1 MVADDKAHDNPFV
14 KNAKRSE
21 LEFLLKYVNLG
32 PSGLIVSQLCLGA
45 WHLPGAGTL
54 DEDNVERV
62 DEEEFQRIVRKAYDA
77 GINFIDGS
85 NRYHGR
91 MSTADVV
98 HTGNSERLLGGILK
112 KYDRESWV
120 IATKVRG
127 KMATWPNGEGL
138 SRKHILWQIEESLK
152 RLSLKYVDLYQLHWE
167 DPRTPKRE
175 TLTTLNNLIDL
186 GLVRYIGESNHSAS
200 NITEFMEL
208 ADRLSLESFISMQE
222 PYNLLERQI
231 ETSEA
236 KFAVAK
242 KFHLAIMA
250 YVPLAQGVLAG
261 KYLHGEIEKGSRASY
276 EKEVVNQY
284 LNEGTRKCVM
294 ELFEIARSKGA
305 TLSQL
310 ALAWMLRK
318 QEELETTIIP
328 IIGITKQ
335 SYLEDNLGSL
345 EIKLDAG
352 DMKRL
357 EETASMA
364 KLGMQSY

>member
-1 MVADDKAHDNPFV
+1 
-14 KNAKRSE
+14 
-21 LEFLLKYVNLG
+21 LKYVNLG

-54 DEDNVERV
+54 DEDNIERV
-62 DEEEFQRIVRKAYDA
+62 NEEEFQRIVRKAYDS
-77 GINFIDGS
+77 GINFIDEA
-85 NRYHGR
+85 NRYHGK
-91 MSTADVV
+91 MSTADVI
-98 HTGNSERLLGGILK
+98 HTGNSEKLFGKILK
-112 KYDRESWV
+112 NYDRESWV

-152 RLSLKYVDLYQLHWE
+152 RLGVKYVDLYQLHWE
-167 DPRTPKRE
+167 DLRTPKRE
-175 TLTTLNNLIDL
+175 TLSTLNNLIDR
-186 GLVRYIGESNHSAS
+186 GLVRYIGESNYPAS
-200 NITEFMEL
+200 STTEFMEL
-208 ADRLSLESFISMQE
+208 AERYSCEGFISMQE

-231 ETSEA
+231 ETSEG

-242 KFHLAIMA
+242 KFGLAVMA

-261 KYLHGEIEKGSRASY
+261 KYLRGEIEKGSRASY

-284 LNEGTRKCVM
+284 LNESTKKAVG

-310 ALAWMLRK
+310 ALAWMLQK
-318 QEELETTIIP
+318 QEELGTTIVP
-328 IIGITKQ
+328 IIGITKL

-345 EIKLDAG
+345 EIKLDST
-352 DMKRL
+352 DMKHL
-357 EETASMA
+357 EDIAATAKMGS
-364 KLGMQSY
+364 QSY